1 MKRQANATLI
11 GAFLVIGLALI
22 TLALITV
29 AGSKLFTRKD
39 RAVMHF
45 SGSVY
50 GLQLGAPVVFRGVR
64 VRTVAAIEVFYDR
77 SSDSFSIPV
86 VVELDG
92 DAVGGLDGKRTTVDV
107 ALALPAL
114 VQRGLTAQLSMQ
126 SVLTGLFYVDLDLRP
141 QAKRHVRGGYR
152 ELVEI
157 PTTASGVQAL
167 QTQLESMD
175 FRRLAEDVWAIA
187 SSAPSTLSG
196 PELKQ
201 ALVDLSQITA
211 NFKRLSGRL
220 DKRIDTLADDVQRAL
235 RGARATLQNVG
246 QAALGVNQTADRF
259 GALSD
264 QACALLAPQSPLI
277 LKLQSA
283 TDEVARSAA
292 ALRQSTATDS
302 PLMRNTEQTMH
313 DLSRASRA
321 LRDLAETLE
330 QHPEALLR
338 GRGVAP

>member
-1 MKRQANATLI
+1 MKRKPNATLI
-11 GAFLVIGLALI
+11 GAFVVIGLALI
-22 TLALITV
+22 AVALITV

-64 VRTVAAIEVFYDR
+64 VGTVAAIEVFYDR

-141 QAKRHVRGGYR
+141 LAKRNVRGGYR
-152 ELVEI
+152 DLVEI
-157 PTTASGVQAL
+157 PTTASGIQAL

-175 FRRLAEDVWAIA
+175 FRRLAEDVSAIA
-187 SSAPSTLSG
+187 ASARSTLSG

-220 DKRIDTLADDVQRAL
+220 DKRIDPLADEVQGAL
-235 RGARATLQNVG
+235 RGARAALQNVG

-259 GALSD
+259 GVVSD
-264 QACALLAPQSPLI
+264 QASALLAPQSPLI

-292 ALRQSTATDS
+292 ALRQTTATDS

-321 LRDLAETLE
+321 LRDLAETLD
-330 QHPEALLR
+330 QQPEALLR
-338 GRGVAP
+338 GRGGAR